1 MILSIPASRDE
12 PINSSQEH
20 SSRHLQTPRSH
31 VPLLLQQDPRL
42 LQQDPRLLQQDPRLL
57 QQEIRQIN
65 PVTAV
70 LNVTLPRTALGP
82 VALALTN

>member
-20 SSRHLQTPRSH
+20 SSRQQQTPRSH
-31 VPLLLQQDPRL
+31 VPLLLQQ
-42 LQQDPRLLQQDPRLL
+42 
-57 QQEIRQIN
+57 EIRQIH
-65 PVTAV
+65 PVTGV